1 MATQD
6 PDPYST
12 QWSKIDGLYGPHP
25 EASWQWFVGRYRPF
39 VREVL
44 HAALPQG
51 ADVPAAEGEF
61 WGYLFL
67 SKVVERADRQR
78 RFRALLFGT
87 LRNFA
92 RRWRDS
98 RGLDPLP
105 NDALDALMAEDT
117 AAATATRLW
126 AQNVLR
132 NGLEELRKE
141 SPASAEA
148 LEIFYGIGDDTQTG
162 ATQQGPEVAE
172 RLGLSPQGIY
182 MHLYRARARLRQ
194 CIESDLRDACADEE
208 AFLDEMRLLLRI
220 AASKAPGLME

>member
-1 MATQD
+1 MTTQA

-12 QWSKIDGLYGPHP
+12 HWSRIDALYGQQP
-25 EASWQWFVGRYRPF
+25 ESAWQWFVGRYRPF

-44 HAALPQG
+44 FAALPKG
-51 ADVPAAEGEF
+51 ADVPSAEGEF

-67 SKVVERADRQR
+67 SKVVERADRHR

-98 RGLDPLP
+98 RGLEPLP

-132 NGLEELRKE
+132 NGLDELRKE

-148 LEIFYGIGDDTQTG
+148 LEIFYGIGKDTQEG
-162 ATQQGPEVAE
+162 PARQGPEVAE

-182 MHLYRARARLRQ
+182 MHLYRARARLRH
-194 CIESDLRDACADEE
+194 CIEAELRDACADEE
-208 AFLDEMRLLLRI
+208 AFQDEMRLLLRI
-220 AASKAPGLME
+220 TAAKAPGLME